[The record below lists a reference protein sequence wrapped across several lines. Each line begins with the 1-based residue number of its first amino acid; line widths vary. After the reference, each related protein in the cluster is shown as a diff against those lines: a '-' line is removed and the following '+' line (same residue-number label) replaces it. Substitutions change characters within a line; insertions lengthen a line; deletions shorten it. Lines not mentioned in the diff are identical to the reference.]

1 MTDDGT
7 RVEWRDW
14 GQAAFDEADAA
25 GKPVLLALTATWC
38 DGCHEMDAETYADP
52 RIAANVND
60 GFVPIRVDVDRHPR
74 VRERYNM
81 GGFPSTVFTTPAGEV
96 ITGAGYLDP
105 DHFRDILDRVR
116 EVWDAKGASA
126 GRVPRA
132 LGDEP
137 TPAGEV
143 TPQIEEY
150 VAGQLDR
157 QFDEEFAGWGTD
169 AKFPLPRTVEFALKR
184 DREQALR
191 TLDAIRDHLHD
202 EVAGGFFRYADSRSW
217 GGIHY
222 EKLADLNASLLR
234 TFAHAY
240 CYTGEDAYRDP
251 AARTVRY
258 LTDDLWSGVA
268 VGGSE
273 GPGEGREYYGADAEG
288 RAGMRSPRKDLTAY
302 AGGNALAADAL
313 LTYHAYTDDD
323 RAREYAVRILRYLR
337 EELIVDGV
345 VTHFRASSGGAAR
358 SGSGSDADPG
368 PTGESGLLEDHARV
382 VAAFVR
388 ARQVL
393 GTDAVSGPLATARS
407 VADHAVE
414 TLHDAGSFRDGPADG
429 VGLLDRP
436 LRPLDGNVEMAA
448 ALSDLSAVAGAERYR
463 AVAEETVGAFAG
475 AADRMGAQVAGYGS
489 VAARCCREPLVI
501 AVAEPAGSDL
511 HRAAL
516 RVADHEKVV
525 VPAAEAADVAETAVP
540 TDVTTGTAYVV
551 RGDEVSSATTP
562 DELMTQVSTLV

>member
-14 GQAAFDEADAA
+14 GQSAFDEASEA

-60 GFVPIRVDVDRHPR
+60 GFVPVRVDVDRHPR

-81 GGFPSTVFTTPAGEV
+81 GGFPSTVFTTPTGEV

-105 DHFRDILDRVR
+105 ESFRGILDRVR
-116 EVWDAKGASA
+116 EVWDAKGTDA

-132 LGDEP
+132 LGDDP

-143 TPQIEEY
+143 TSDIEEY

-157 QFDEEFAGWGTD
+157 QFDEQFAGWGTD

-202 EVAGGFFRYADSRSW
+202 AVAGGFFRYADSRSW

-222 EKLADLNASLLR
+222 EKVADANAALLR

-240 CYTGEDAYRDP
+240 CYTGEDAYREP
-251 AARTVRY
+251 AARTVGY

-273 GPGEGREYYGADAEG
+273 GPGEGRDYYGADAEE
-288 RAGMRSPRKDLTAY
+288 RAEMRSPRKDLTAY
-302 AGGNALAADAL
+302 AGTNALAADAL
-313 LTYHAYTDDD
+313 LTYHAYTDDH
-323 RAREYAVRILRYLR
+323 RARDYAVRILEFLR
-337 EELIVDGV
+337 DELVDDGV
-345 VTHFRASSGGAAR
+345 VAHVREDGSAAAAE
-358 SGSGSDADPG
+358 SV
-368 PTGESGLLEDHARV
+368 ESGLLEDQARV
-382 VAAFVR
+382 VSAFVR

-393 GTDAVSGPLATARS
+393 GRETISDPLATAGS
-407 VADHAVE
+407 VADYAVE
-414 TLHDAGSFRDGPADG
+414 TLHDAGSFRDGPATG
-429 VGLLDRP
+429 AGLLDRP
-436 LRPLDGNVEMAA
+436 LRPLDGNVEMAE
-448 ALSDLSAVAGAERYR
+448 ALLDLSAVTGTERYR
-463 AVAEETVGAFAG
+463 EVAEETVGAFAG

-501 AVAEPAGSDL
+501 VVADDAGSDL

-516 RVADHEKVV
+516 RVADHETVV
-525 VPAAEAADVAETAVP
+525 VPEADAADVSGLVSVSIEAGLSP
-540 TDVTTGTAYVV
+540 GTAYVFGGETV
-551 RGDEVSSATTP
+551 RSAATP
-562 DELMTQVSTLV
+562 DELMSEVAAQV